1 MDEKDIEIFRSLV
14 KTGNITKSSE
24 KLYTTQS
31 SLTKRI
37 QKMEEELGC
46 QLFIR
51 TKKGVLPTPAAE
63 KILPDFNHIQET
75 LDHIRSFTQSAEGT
89 IAGTLRLG
97 VSVNYARYRLPA
109 VLKHYMEKYPAV
121 DVDVRTDQSTSLYR
135 KLSNNELSIAIV
147 RGEFRWSEGTCL
159 LSEEPVCLVISRENA
174 HRPLNE
180 LPSIQ
185 RHSDSTFEESARLWC
200 AEQHIKKS
208 HSSLHINDI
217 STCLAMVKSGIGWA
231 ILPEICLEGFDG
243 IRTPPLVLQDGTR
256 ITRKTYVLY
265 KHDYYELP
273 QVQLFVDEI
282 RKDAEWRLSSMP

>member
-1 MDEKDIEIFRSLV
+1 MDEKDIEIFRSLI
-14 KTGNITKSSE
+14 KTGNVTKSSE

-75 LDHIRSFTQSAEGT
+75 LDRIRNFTQSAEGT
-89 IAGTLRLG
+89 IAGSLRLG
-97 VSVNYARYRLPA
+97 VSVNYARYRLPT

-121 DVDVRTDQSTSLYR
+121 DVDVRTDQSTNLYR
-135 KLSNNELSIAIV
+135 KLSNNELNIAIV
-147 RGEFRWSEGTCL
+147 RGEFRWDEGAYL
-159 LSEEPVCLVISRENA
+159 LSEEPVCLVVSRENA
-174 HRPLNE
+174 HTPLSE

-185 RHSDSTFEESARLWC
+185 RHSDPSFEESARLWR
-200 AEQHIKKS
+200 AEHHIEKS

-231 ILPEICLEGFDG
+231 ILPEICLDGFDG
-243 IRTPPLVLQDGTR
+243 VRTPLVLQDGTR

-273 QVQLFVDEI
+273 QVKLFIDEI
-282 RKDAEWRLSSMP
+282 RKDAERHLSPLP